1 MSTPHSSLALVRGPL
16 NVGARRVDALSP
28 AARYPLAM
36 ELDGRWVARA
46 ATDDIRRFGIGLD
59 ADDSDWDEIAVPGHW
74 QHTPAFA
81 EHDGPLMY
89 RHRFRAD
96 APTAGRR
103 RWITL
108 DGVMYQS
115 DAWLDGAYLGDA
127 EGYFFPHSFDITQLV
142 GIGEEHVLAVEVACS
157 PQGEARTNITGV
169 LQAWDGLPH
178 GWNPGGLWRKVRLYD
193 TGPIRID
200 RLRVLCRDADE
211 RSAHVLISA
220 TFDSDA
226 PHDLTVVTRRDG
238 DIVDEQVSMV
248 AAGLNEL
255 EWSVDIRNPDLWW
268 PRELGDQP
276 LTEFTVEVLVD
287 GEKSD
292 QRIRR
297 VGLRQIQ
304 WNDWVFAVNGE
315 RLFLRGVNMMPITV
329 GVADTTDEL
338 IDRELAHVVDLGLNT
353 IRVHGHIGRRC
364 LYDRADELGLLI
376 LQDFPLERT
385 QARSVRA
392 RAVTQAGVAVDQLAH
407 HPSVALWSAH
417 NEPADTTIV
426 PARDWRSRVRDIAAQ
441 QLPSWNKSV
450 LDRWVK
456 RTFERADPSRPAI
469 AHSGVVAHL
478 PQLDGT
484 DSHLWFGWRSGEA
497 RDLVDRAK
505 RLPRSVRFVSEFG
518 PDSVP
523 DAAPFIAEQLED
535 RDWPNLDWDDLA
547 TRYGYQREL
556 MESQF
561 PPAEQESFE
570 AWRDVTQLY
579 QSHVLKVQ
587 IETLRRLKYR
597 PTGGFCFST
606 LSDPSPNI
614 SSSVLD
620 HTRSPK
626 DAYATVADACRPV
639 IVVADLPPD
648 WINPGDRLELDLHL
662 VNDLR
667 VPITEASVEAT
678 ASWAGGSASWTFA
691 GPVESDDVVKVGT
704 LQMTVPETL
713 GELAIELVAR
723 DGEVVIAGN
732 RYTTAVTL
740 PPE

>member
-1 MSTPHSSLALVRGPL
+1 
-16 NVGARRVDALSP
+16 
-28 AARYPLAM
+28 M

-46 ATDDIRRFGIGLD
+46 ATDDVRRFGIGLD
-59 ADDSDWDEIAVPGHW
+59 ADDTGWDEIDVPGHW

-81 EHDGPLMY
+81 DSDGPVMY

-96 APTAGRR
+96 APATGRR

-115 DAWLDGAYLGDA
+115 DAWLDGAYLGDT
-127 EGYFFPHSFDITQLV
+127 EGYFFPHSFDVTQLV
-142 GIGEEHVLAVEVACS
+142 GIGDEHVLAVEVACS
-157 PQGEARTNITGV
+157 PQTGARTNITGV
-169 LQAWDGLPH
+169 LQAWDGLPP
-178 GWNPGGLWRKVRLYD
+178 GWNPGGLWRKIRLYD

-200 RLRVLCRDADE
+200 RLKVLCRDADE
-211 RSAHVLISA
+211 QSAHVLLSA

-226 PHDLTVVTRRDG
+226 PHDLTVITRRDG
-238 DIVDEQVSMV
+238 EIIDQRVSMV

-255 EWSVDIRNPDLWW
+255 EWSVDVRNPDLWW

-287 GEKSD
+287 GESSD
-292 QRIRR
+292 QRMRR

-304 WNDWVFAVNGE
+304 WNDWVFWINGE

-329 GVADTTDEL
+329 GIGETTDAL
-338 IDRELAHVVDLGLNT
+338 IERELAHVIDLGLNT

-385 QARSVRA
+385 QARSMRA
-392 RAVTQAGVAVDQLAH
+392 PAVTQAAAAVDQLAH
-407 HPSVALWSAH
+407 HPSIALWSAH
-417 NEPADTTIV
+417 NEPADTNVV
-426 PARDWRSRVRDIAAQ
+426 PARDWRGRARDIASQ

-456 RTFERADPSRPAI
+456 RTIERSDPSRPVI

-478 PQLDGT
+478 PQLNGT
-484 DSHLWFGWRSGEA
+484 DSHLWFGWRSGNA
-497 RDLVDRAK
+497 RDLAHRAR

-518 PDSVP
+518 ADSVP
-523 DAAPFIAEQLED
+523 SVAPFIDEQLRE
-535 RDWPNLDWDDLA
+535 RTWPDLDWDDLVE
-547 TRYGYQREL
+547 RFGYQREL
-556 MESQF
+556 MERLF
-561 PPAEQESFE
+561 PPAAHTSFE
-570 AWRDVTQLY
+570 AWRTATQRY

-597 PTGGFCFST
+597 PTGGFCFS
-606 LSDPSPNI
+606 LLADPSPNV
-614 SSSVLD
+614 SGSVLD
-620 HTRSPK
+620 HTRTPK
-626 DAYATVADACRPV
+626 DAYAAVRDACHPV

-648 WINPGDRLELDLHL
+648 WANPGDLIELDLHL

-667 VPITEASVEAT
+667 VPIGDAQVEAT
-678 ASWAGGSASWTFA
+678 ARWAGDSARWKFA
-691 GPVESDDVVKVGT
+691 GPVEADDVVKIGT
-704 LQMTVPETL
+704 LQMPVPDTL

-723 DGEVVIAGN
+723 DGDRVIATN
-732 RYTTAVTL
+732 RYTTAVVV
-740 PPE
+740 PSE